1 MYLQFY
7 NLKSKPFEISTNP
20 KFLWLGEKHKEALAT
35 LEYGISEDKGF
46 LLLTGDVGTG
56 KTVLIAGLAQKL
68 EIQTSIATI
77 PDPGLDTLDF
87 FNTLALSFKMGRKFD
102 SKGDFLN
109 HLRKF
114 LLKAAAD
121 NRKVL
126 LIIDEAQRL
135 DNNLLEEIRL
145 LSNIELQD
153 RKLINIFFVG
163 QPEFNTTL
171 AESRNKAVRH
181 RIAVRYHIEPL
192 TLDEMD
198 SYIKHR
204 LKVAGTTRKIFS
216 HIAVREIFAF
226 SGGNPRLTNIIC
238 DHALLSGYS
247 ADLKIVNDT
256 VIRECRAELKLPDEG
271 IQIKKKAIETDAASK
286 NSIYGVRSK
295 DLIDDTTRDR
305 RPFTAIAAFILFA
318 IIAVIG
324 GYFLLVPAPEEDQ
337 TWSIKD
343 MVPPTPEEFLSNK
356 ERDTLNDEAAESAGE
371 RIDSPERLA
380 ETDDDRDEA
389 DSEGKLDEE
398 KSPNLLKPE
407 PEEAQT
413 GSTKDMVA
421 QLPEG
426 DLSDSEQDL
435 SNKEGDTFSAEAPES
450 AGELKDSPEKLSET
464 NDIRDEAGS
473 AETLNED
480 KALNLA
486 DIQKIVIHFN
496 HNSNELP
503 SNTYRALDRFAVALI
518 DNPDF
523 VAVVRGYTDSTGSRS
538 YNVSVSEFRANIIKS
553 YLVGKGVSPSRINAS
568 GKGPDDPIAPNN
580 TVEGRR
586 QNRRVEIEFIAKN
599 SSGGGVN

>member
-7 NLKSKPFEISTNP
+7 NLKRKPFEITTNP
-20 KFLWLGEKHKEALAT
+20 RFLWLGEKHKEALAT
-35 LEYGISEDKGF
+35 LEYGIGEDKGF
-46 LLLTGDVGTG
+46 LLMTGDIGTG

-68 EIQTSIATI
+68 EIQASIATI

-87 FNTLALSFKMGRKFD
+87 FNTLALSFNMGQKFD

-109 HLRKF
+109 HLRNF
-114 LLKAAAD
+114 LLKAASD

-135 DNNLLEEIRL
+135 DHNLLEEIRL
-145 LSNIELQD
+145 LSNIELHN

-163 QPEFNTTL
+163 QPEFNATL
-171 AESRNKAVRH
+171 LESRNKAVRH

-204 LKVAGTTRKIFS
+204 LKIAGTTKKIFTQT
-216 HIAVREIFAF
+216 AVREIFAF

-247 ADLKIVNDT
+247 ANLKVINDT

-271 IQIKKKAIETDAASK
+271 IQIKKKAIENDAASK
-286 NSIYGVRSK
+286 NSFDGVGPKVS
-295 DLIDDTTRDR
+295 IDDTTRSR
-305 RPFTAIAAFILFA
+305 RPFTTIAAFILFA

-324 GYFLLVPAPEEDQ
+324 GYFLLMPAPEETQ
-337 TWSIKD
+337 TWSIRD
-343 MVPPTPEEFLSNK
+343 MVPSPPEEFLSNK
-356 ERDTLNDEAAESAGE
+356 EGDTV
-371 RIDSPERLA
+371 
-380 ETDDDRDEA
+380 RDEA
-389 DSEGKLDEE
+389 PESTGEPK
-398 KSPNLLKPE
+398 KSPESLSETNDKRVEADSDGTLNEERSLNFLKPE
-407 PEEAQT
+407 QQEAQT
-413 GSTKDMVA
+413 GSTEDMVA
-421 QLPEG
+421 QLAE
-426 DLSDSEQDL
+426 EDL
-435 SNKEGDTFSAEAPES
+435 SNRKGDTASDEAPEF
-450 AGELKDSPEKLSET
+450 AGEQIISPERLSKTIEILEET
-464 NDIRDEAGS
+464 GTTK
-473 AETLNED
+473 TLNED

-486 DIQKIVIHFN
+486 DIQKIVIYFN

-503 SNTYRALDRFAVALI
+503 PKTYRALDRFAVALI

-523 VAVVRGYTDSTGSRS
+523 VAAVRGYTDSTGSRS
-538 YNVSVSEFRANIIKS
+538 YNLSVSKFRANIIKS

-568 GKGPDDPIAPNN
+568 GKGQDDPIAPNN
-580 TVEGRR
+580 TLEGRR

-599 SSGGGVN
+599 YSDGGDN